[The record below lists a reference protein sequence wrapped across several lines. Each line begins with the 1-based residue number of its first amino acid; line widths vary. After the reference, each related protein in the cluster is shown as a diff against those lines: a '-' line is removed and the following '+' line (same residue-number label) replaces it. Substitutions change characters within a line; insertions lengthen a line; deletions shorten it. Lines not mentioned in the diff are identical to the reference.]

1 MPQQTEHRSLILGSE
16 MISYTL
22 ERKKVKNINM
32 RVRSGTG
39 LVVSAPYHVPLE
51 EIEEILR
58 QHEKRIL
65 TVLHQFTR
73 AEKDSAQQYPDTY
86 ITGETVL
93 YLGKIY
99 VLEAVRG
106 TRDCVQLQGDKL
118 LLLVRD
124 PSDEKHRKKVFDAW
138 WNSSCEKAVR
148 NLCRA
153 VYPVFA
159 AHEVQ
164 FPEIRFRA
172 MVAQWGNCRPK
183 RGVLTFNTRLLAAPV
198 RCIEYVVIH
207 EFTHFLYPNHS
218 RQFYQFIE
226 AELPDWRQL
235 QEILQKTVETR
246 FASKKKPE
254 MGTDY

>member
-1 MPQQTEHRSLILGSE
+1 MSQQTECRSLVLGGE
-16 MISYTL
+16 TISYTL

-32 RVRSGTG
+32 RMHPDTG
-39 LVVSAPYHVPLE
+39 LSVSAPYHVPLKQ
-51 EIEEILR
+51 IEEILR

-65 TVLHQFTR
+65 TVLHQY
-73 AEKDSAQQYPDTY
+73 ANAAQDSVQQYPDTY
-86 ITGETVL
+86 VTGETVL

-99 VLEAVRG
+99 TLEVVRG
-106 TRDCVQLQGDKL
+106 TRECVQLQGDKL

-124 PSDEKHRKKVFDAW
+124 PSGEKHRKKVFDTW
-138 WNSSCEKAVR
+138 WNNSCEKAVR

-172 MVAQWGNCRPK
+172 MVSQWGNCRPQ

-198 RCIEYVVIH
+198 RCMEYVVIH
-207 EFTHFLYPNHS
+207 EFTHFLFPNHS

-246 FASKKKPE
+246 LTSKK
-254 MGTDY
+254 

>member
-1 MPQQTEHRSLILGSE
+1 MPRQTEYHSIVLCGE
-16 MISYTL
+16 MVSYTL
-22 ERKKVKNINM
+22 ERKKIKNINM
-32 RVRSGTG
+32 RMYSGTG
-39 LVVSAPYHVPLE
+39 LAVSVPYNMPLE

-58 QHEKRIL
+58 QNEKRLL
-65 TVLHQFTR
+65 TSLHKFSHAAQ
-73 AEKDSAQQYPDTY
+73 DSVQQYPDTY
-86 ITGETVL
+86 VTGETVL

-99 VLEAVRG
+99 VLEVMRG
-106 TRDCVQLQGDKL
+106 TRECVQLQEDRL

-124 PSDEKHRKKVFDAW
+124 PADEKRRKKVFDTW
-138 WNSSCEKAVR
+138 WNSTCEKAVR

-172 MVAQWGNCRPK
+172 MVSQWGNCRPQ

-198 RCIEYVVIH
+198 RCMEYVVIH

-226 AELPDWRQL
+226 AELPDWKQL
-235 QEILQKTVETR
+235 QDILQKNVKTR
-246 FASKKKPE
+246 LNPKKI
-254 MGTDY
+254 GDSVAQS

>member
-1 MPQQTEHRSLILGSE
+1 MPQQKEYHSIVLGVE
-16 MISYTL
+16 TISYTL

-32 RVRSGTG
+32 RMCSGTG
-39 LVVSAPYHVPLE
+39 LAVSAPHNVPLE
-51 EIEEILR
+51 KIEDILR

-65 TVLHQFTR
+65 TVLHEFAHAAQ
-73 AEKDSAQQYPDTY
+73 DSIQQYPDTY
-86 ITGETVL
+86 VTGETVL
-93 YLGKIY
+93 YLGKTY
-99 VLEAVRG
+99 VLEVMRG
-106 TRDCVQLQGDKL
+106 TRECVQLQGDRL

-124 PSDEKHRKKVFDAW
+124 PSDEKHRKKVFDTW
-138 WNSSCEKAVR
+138 WNTTCEKAVR

-172 MVAQWGNCRPK
+172 MIAQWGNCRPR

-198 RCIEYVVIH
+198 RCMEYVVIH

-218 RQFYQFIE
+218 KQFYQFIE

-235 QEILQKTVETR
+235 QDTLQKTVETR
-246 FASKKKPE
+246 PTSKNF
-254 MGTDY
+254 DDSVAQC